1 MTATTSGGPPVV
13 GVGRRASP
21 NTWCFSSTITAC
33 DLRAA
38 QVDAA
43 SVALVLAIVSSMSD
57 PH

>member
-33 DLRAA
+33 TFVPPRSMPPL
-38 QVDAA
+38 
-43 SVALVLAIVSSMSD
+43 VALVLPIVSSMSD